1 MTASTSRPARIVS
14 MISAWPSRKEAKPN
28 TLRSRFWAA
37 MRSAMGDSAFGWSSG
52 FSLANEKPTPAWK
65 YPCTYPCRKRMAM
78 VSSGRRFAYA
88 SWPFTREPPD
98 AAPVFSRPVA
108 GRLVP
113 AVVPAVAR
121 RRGRAGHDPS
131 GPARHSADPRRPP
144 FVGNPGRA
152 ADRAAARPVRR
163 GRGSGLAAGGAHRD
177 APHDADRPG
186 AHGARLG
193 RPGGGP
199 PFV

>member
-1 MTASTSRPARIVS
+1 
-14 MISAWPSRKEAKPN
+14 
-28 TLRSRFWAA
+28 
-37 MRSAMGDSAFGWSSG
+37 
-52 FSLANEKPTPAWK
+52 
-65 YPCTYPCRKRMAM
+65 MAM

-98 AAPVFSRPVA
+98 AAPAFSRSGA

-121 RRGRAGHDPS
+121 RRSGLGPDPG

-152 ADRAAARPVRR
+152 ADWTGARAVRR
-163 GRGSGLAAGGAHRD
+163 ARASGLAAGGAH
-177 APHDADRPG
+177 AE
-186 AHGARLG
+186 
-193 RPGGGP
+193 
-199 PFV
+199 